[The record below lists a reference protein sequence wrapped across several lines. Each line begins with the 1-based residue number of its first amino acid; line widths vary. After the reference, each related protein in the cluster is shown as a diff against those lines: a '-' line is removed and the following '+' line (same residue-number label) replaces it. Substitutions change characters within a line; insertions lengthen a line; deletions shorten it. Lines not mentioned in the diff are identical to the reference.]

1 MVSLFS
7 TLRQELQGAG
17 FAARSKE
24 ARDWFVERVKE
35 LNGRINRNKLLKD
48 SEVKQQNA
56 PKWGYMYMFLYDAK
70 HKETL
75 PYYDRFPLVIMLS
88 PAPGGFLGLNLH
100 YLHPRI
106 RALFLDQLLATISD
120 DKLTEGT
127 RLKLRYQ
134 LLARARKFRYFQ
146 PCLKH
151 YLFEQ
156 MKSRPAQIMAPDWET
171 AIFLPTESFKG
182 AQKTVVW
189 KESKEIY
196 QKA

>member
-48 SEVKQQNA
+48 SEVKQQNT

-189 KESKEIY
+189 KESKQIY

>member
-7 TLRQELQGAG
+7 SLRQELQGSG
-17 FAARSKE
+17 YIARSKQ

-48 SEVKQQNA
+48 QEVKQRNY
-56 PKWGYMYMFLYDAK
+56 PKWGFMYMFLYDAK

-106 RALFLDQLLATISD
+106 RASFLDRLLSTISD
-120 DKLTEGT
+120 DKLTEST
-127 RLKLRYQ
+127 RLKLRYTI
-134 LLARARKFRYFQ
+134 LAKAKKFRFFQ

-151 YLFEQ
+151 YLFDQ
-156 MKSRPAQIMAPDWET
+156 MMSRPAQIMAPDWET

-182 AQKTVVW
+182 AQKTTVW
-189 KESKEIY
+189 KESKQIY
-196 QKA
+196 QKV